1 MDAPLDF
8 YACGFAVLA
17 KRAVKPGQVEALFT
31 AQTTWRIY
39 QLRQQALKQTAEQT
53 AELVRQLTFN
63 PKA

>member
-31 AQTTWRIY
+31 AQATWRIDQLR
-39 QLRQQALKQTAEQT
+39 QLRQQELKQT
-53 AELVRQLTFN
+53 AELVRQLTLTS
-63 PKA
+63 KV